1 MTSGQVDEISTA
13 ATPRPDQGRE
23 RRTTLRAL
31 KAWTDARE
39 GNEIPDFAGLTGI
52 LDMAGEHEV
61 FTENQF
67 LIMIEAYS
75 TTPVVIFYGS
85 ELPNMLAPRHVG
97 HSLQR
102 ILPAALRDIF
112 HEACGEAADNG
123 DVVHRHGM
131 IGTPSGADVLYRGIF
146 MPLRSASHPD
156 RIYVF
161 GAFSNEDGGAELL
174 AAA

>member
-1 MTSGQVDEISTA
+1 MSSGQFCEISSA
-13 ATPRPDQGRE
+13 ATPRPDQGHE

-39 GNEIPDFAGLTGI
+39 DNEIPDLVGLTGI

-67 LIMIEAYS
+67 LIMLEAYS
-75 TTPVVIFYGS
+75 TNTVVIFYGN
-85 ELPNMLAPRHVG
+85 ELPNMLARRHVG
-97 HSLQR
+97 NSLQR
-102 ILPAALRDIF
+102 TLPAALRDIF
-112 HEACGEAADNG
+112 HEACREAVDNG
-123 DVVHRHGM
+123 DVVYRHGM

-146 MPLRSASHPD
+146 MPLRSASNPD

-161 GAFSNEDGGAELL
+161 GAFSNEAGGAERL